1 MAQIEMDAV
10 EAMLTLEAVQREAL
24 NELIA
29 SARRGPKGEDA
40 EIRSKVLQRV
50 ASRIADTFLPEPV
63 SLDEMRRQHRLDEA
77 ELGIA

>member
-29 SARRGPKGEDA
+29 SAKHGPAGEAA

-50 ASRIADTFLPEPV
+50 ASRIADTFLPEPI

>member
-50 ASRIADTFLPEPV
+50 ASRIADEFIPEPI

>member
-10 EAMLTLEAVQREAL
+10 EAMATLEAVQREAL

-29 SARRGPKGEDA
+29 SAQRGAEGEYA

-50 ASRIADTFLPEPV
+50 ASRIADEFIPEDPRW
-63 SLDEMRRQHRLDEA
+63 EHRLEEA
-77 ELGIA
+77 EVGLA

>member
-1 MAQIEMDAV
+1 MAHIEMDAV

-29 SARRGPKGEDA
+29 SSQRGPEGENA

-50 ASRIADTFLPEPV
+50 ASRIADEFLEP
-63 SLDEMRRQHRLDEA
+63 DPRRVILA
-77 ELGIA
+77 EQVELRII